1 MSRFLILLLSALSL
15 LLIPLIA
22 MAFSEEV
29 NWTVLDFGVMGG
41 LLTVLA
47 LVTEFIIRK
56 TTSSSRRIGLIALA
70 CVGFLVVWIELAV
83 GIF

>member
-29 NWTVLDFGVMGG
+29 NWTALDFSVMGG